1 MKISKT
7 EAFFLNSVLFAF
19 RTDANKV
26 LRSNDLDDLEDLE
39 DRLRSC
45 YLESSLTDSD
55 HKEELSDDNDND
67 DDEDDDDNEAESS
80 TDKPEVPEVAN
91 WLADTEVDKLQPA
104 NVSYSDG
111 SMTSLEFERC
121 GNPDTIDA
129 ILDCVIIPGIH
140 AIELSKDS
148 INIWEPECGWHTF
161 KFVKKCPK
169 SWSRLLKTG
178 LVYGVSTQAPAE
190 DEQSDEDE

>member
-1 MKISKT
+1 MKLSKSD
-7 EAFFLNSVLFAF
+7 ALFLYTVMWHYKSTTSSGDEVEERLSELLGTF
-19 RTDANKV
+19 
-26 LRSNDLDDLEDLE
+26 SNFIMGDNEDESEEEEEEEEEEDD
-39 DRLRSC
+39 
-45 YLESSLTDSD
+45 
-55 HKEELSDDNDND
+55 D
-67 DDEDDDDNEAESS
+67 DDEDESS

-111 SMTSLEFERC
+111 STTSLEFEC
-121 GNPDTIDA
+121 CDNPDTVDA
-129 ILDCVIIPGIH
+129 ILDSEIIPGVH

-169 SWSRLLKTG
+169 SWSRLLKAG
-178 LVYGVSTQAPAE
+178 LIYGVSTQVPAE